1 MDEQDP
7 DFETKQRE
15 VLYFYKK
22 IENIID
28 NNEIDSTK
36 ESYLSYDEKPGIQ
49 ALENRYPD
57 INGKKQILRDFQYN
71 RHGTLSLMAGIDLLT
86 GKIQSHIVD
95 RHRSKE
101 FTEFLD
107 ILDKT
112 YPKDYKI
119 NLLLDNHTIHS
130 SKETMSYLKKFPN
143 RFNFTFTPKHA
154 SWLNII
160 EVFFSKLARTL
171 LKGIRVKNK
180 EELKNRL
187 NQYFNNINLE
197 PVRFRWKY
205 KMNEI

>member
-1 MDEQDP
+1 
-7 DFETKQRE
+7 
-15 VLYFYKK
+15 
-22 IENIID
+22 
-28 NNEIDSTK
+28 
-36 ESYLSYDEKPGIQ
+36 
-49 ALENRYPD
+49 
-57 INGKKQILRDFQYN
+57 
-71 RHGTLSLMAGIDLLT
+71 
-86 GKIQSHIVD
+86 
-95 RHRSKE
+95 
-101 FTEFLD
+101 
-107 ILDKT
+107 
-112 YPKDYKI
+112 
-119 NLLLDNHTIHS
+119 
-130 SKETMSYLKKFPN
+130 MSYLKKFPN